1 MEAYSSIG
9 DAKAAVVSEQFK
21 CFYCDER
28 FSNRI
33 ERINH
38 REQYHPD
45 KLNYPTKDSFDN
57 RLDR

>member
-1 MEAYSSIG
+1 MATAEEEEDMHNTSL
-9 DAKAAVVSEQFK
+9 KFK
-21 CFYCDER
+21 CFYCNEYFTDR
-28 FSNRI
+28 V
-33 ERINH
+33 ERITH